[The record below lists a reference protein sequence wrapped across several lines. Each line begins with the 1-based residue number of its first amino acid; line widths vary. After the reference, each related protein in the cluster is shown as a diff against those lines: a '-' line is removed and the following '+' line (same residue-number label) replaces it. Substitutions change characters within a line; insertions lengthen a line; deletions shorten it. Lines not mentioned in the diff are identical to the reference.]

1 MPIHP
6 TYAVEKLQ
14 KQLQERLDRL
24 LVAMHGKEVT
34 ESDLQLRS
42 LRSPHRW
49 VRSDDVRV
57 AVDDFSTILKEIKA
71 SLGKR

>member
-1 MPIHP
+1 MPNHS

-24 LVAMHGKEVT
+24 LVAMSGKEVP
-34 ESDLQLRS
+34 ESELPLHS
-42 LRSPHRW
+42 LRGPHRW
-49 VRSDDVRV
+49 VKSDDVRV